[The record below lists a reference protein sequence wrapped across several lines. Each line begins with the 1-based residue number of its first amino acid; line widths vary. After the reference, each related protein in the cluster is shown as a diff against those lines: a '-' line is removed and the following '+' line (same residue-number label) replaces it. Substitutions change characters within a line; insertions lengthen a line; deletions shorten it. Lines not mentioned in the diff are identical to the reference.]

1 MSAPKRAQRVR
12 WGLVQSWD
20 PRAHV
25 RGTKQPK
32 KMLFGCLSSSPAS
45 PGAVCEAPKGDLGQ
59 AGGTPKARLEERS
72 QRGASCR
79 ASMGEGAP
87 WGRCVPKPC
96 SSCGC
101 SPSWWARRERDLRGL
116 GAGQTLEGSH
126 LPQFRGLES
135 TWSSSGHPCICSP
148 TPDPLRAAPLPC
160 YGPPHALL
168 WGQVPSPCPPSP
180 IGVPILPAPA
190 SAGWGIRANPGAGSS
205 EPLSSP
211 LCSRSAALQSV
222 CKAVQS
228 VYAAGPGPGD

>member
-1 MSAPKRAQRVR
+1 MCKAGTPGHTCVAQSNPKRC
-12 WGLVQSWD
+12 
-20 PRAHV
+20 
-25 RGTKQPK
+25 
-32 KMLFGCLSSSPAS
+32 CLDVCPAS

-135 TWSSSGHPCICSP
+135 TWSSSEHPCTCSP
-148 TPDPLRAAPLPC
+148 TPDPLRAALLPC
-160 YGPPHALL
+160 YGPPMPCFGARSPPRVPPAP
-168 WGQVPSPCPPSP
+168 WGSPSCRL
-180 IGVPILPAPA
+180 LPARGGEFTQIPA
-190 SAGWGIRANPGAGSS
+190 LA
-205 EPLSSP
+205 PLSP
-211 LCSRSAALQSV
+211 
-222 CKAVQS
+222 
-228 VYAAGPGPGD
+228 